1 MSRQWTAVALSA
13 VLLTAVDARAQ
24 APTASV
30 PPPSTT
36 TDASAAES
44 SEVDTMFRAGT
55 DALASGRAGEA
66 IANLEA
72 LGDRGVIDPVVSF
85 DRGLAYA
92 ARVRAGLEQPGDLG
106 RAAHGFE
113 EASEL
118 SSDRGLVA
126 EASASLAAVRA
137 EVAKRRSRAG
147 DPIEVETG
155 VSLGRSIVK
164 LLPENVWAIL
174 ASIFAAAFTLGIG
187 LRARAS
193 LRRLKVAGTTTA
205 AIAGGLL
212 AASSL
217 ILYFARDIR
226 RHARDAVVVAPS
238 ARLLDGQH
246 VVIASLAALPE
257 AARIQLLDE
266 SGDFAHVVSGRSE
279 GWLPSSAVLPLAK

>member
-1 MSRQWTAVALSA
+1 MRRGWAGLVVAGLMIA
-13 VLLTAVDARAQ
+13 ARVEAQ
-24 APTASV
+24 APAAS
-30 PPPSTT
+30 STEAA
-36 TDASAAES
+36 TDAQGEI
-44 SEVDTMFRAGT
+44 DTMFREGT
-55 DALASGRAGEA
+55 DALAGGRAAEA

-72 LGDRGVIDPVVSF
+72 LGDRGVVDPVVSF

-113 EASEL
+113 EAREL
-118 SSDRGLVA
+118 SRDAALVA
-126 EASASLAAVRA
+126 DANAALAAVRA

-147 DPIEVETG
+147 DAIEVESG

-174 ASIFAAAFTLGIG
+174 AALAALALSVGVV
-187 LRARAS
+187 LRARAQ
-193 LRRLKVAGTTTA
+193 RPRLKVTGTTTA

-212 AASSL
+212 VACSL
-217 ILYFARDIR
+217 VLHSARDIR

-238 ARLLDGQH
+238 ARLLDAQH
-246 VVIASLAALPE
+246 VAIASMAALPE

-266 SGDFAHVVSGRSE
+266 TGDFAHVIAGRTE
-279 GWLPSSAVLPLAK
+279 GWLPSSSVLPMAK